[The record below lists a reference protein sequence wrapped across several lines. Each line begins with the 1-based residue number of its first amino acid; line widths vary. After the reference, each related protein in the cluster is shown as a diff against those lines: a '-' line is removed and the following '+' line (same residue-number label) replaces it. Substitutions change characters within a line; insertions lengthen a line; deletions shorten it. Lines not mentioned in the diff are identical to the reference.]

1 MDLFDSGIE
10 PGSPALQA
18 DSLPSEPLE
27 KLPKYLQ
34 LDSYWASFWD
44 SRIKGLQEKQ
54 GNIYSHIYF
63 TELYSKYQNF
73 LTYMYVINSMPVG
86 RKSRF
91 CFAFHHL

>member
-1 MDLFDSGIE
+1 M
-10 PGSPALQA
+10 
-18 DSLPSEPLE
+18 
-27 KLPKYLQ
+27 
-34 LDSYWASFWD
+34 
-44 SRIKGLQEKQ
+44 QEKQ